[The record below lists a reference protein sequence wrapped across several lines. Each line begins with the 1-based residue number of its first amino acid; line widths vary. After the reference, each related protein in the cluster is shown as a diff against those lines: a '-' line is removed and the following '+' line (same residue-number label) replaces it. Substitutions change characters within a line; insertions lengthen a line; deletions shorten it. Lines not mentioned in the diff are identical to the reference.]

1 MTNIARIVWKDEGR
15 DSEGRSFGPAYAE
28 DAVGNHLFGYDWIT
42 WKKADE
48 LAKTLHVALREV

>member
-1 MTNIARIVWKDEGR
+1 MTNIARIVWKDEGW

-28 DAVGNHLFGYDWIT
+28 DAAGNYLFGYEWIT

-48 LAKTLHVALREV
+48 LAKTLRVELQEV

>member
-1 MTNIARIVWKDEGR
+1 MTTIARIVWKDEGR

-28 DAVGNHLFGYDWIT
+28 DAAGNRLLSYDWIT

-48 LAKTLHVALREV
+48 LAKALHVELREA